1 MRRLFYVALGASVGV
16 LAVRR
21 ASAALNRWTP
31 EGMASQ
37 LGGAGERIALW
48 WAEVQ
53 ALAAAREDELRHA
66 LGLDQDVDEDA
77 AAAAPATPAT
87 RSTSRI
93 RSVR

>member
-1 MRRLFYVALGASVGV
+1 MRRLFYVALGATAGV
-16 LAVRR
+16 LVVRR

-31 EGMASQ
+31 EGMAGQ

-66 LGLDQDVDEDA
+66 LGLDQDDA
-77 AAAAPATPAT
+77 GETVATP
-87 RSTSRI
+87 SGI

>member
-1 MRRLFYVALGASVGV
+1 MRRLFYVALGATAGV
-16 LAVRR
+16 LVVRR

-31 EGMASQ
+31 EGVAGQ

-66 LGLDQDVDEDA
+66 LGLDHEDVE
-77 AAAAPATPAT
+77 APP
-87 RSTSRI
+87 SRI

>member
-1 MRRLFYVALGASVGV
+1 MRRLFYVALGATAGV

-21 ASAALNRWTP
+21 ASAALSRWTP
-31 EGMASQ
+31 EGMAGQ
-37 LGGAGERIALW
+37 LGGAGERVALW

-66 LGLDQDVDEDA
+66 LGLDQEDA
-77 AAAAPATPAT
+77 GDLPAPP
-87 RSTSRI
+87 SGI

>member
-1 MRRLFYVALGASVGV
+1 MRRVFYIALGATAGV

-21 ASAALNRWTP
+21 ASAALSRWTP
-31 EGMASQ
+31 EGMAGQ
-37 LGGAGERIALW
+37 LGGAGERVALW

-66 LGLDQDVDEDA
+66 LGLDQEPDDVPEA
-77 AAAAPATPAT
+77 
-87 RSTSRI
+87 SSRI